1 MTKLTG
7 KEIKHI
13 ARLSKLELSA
23 RETEKFKK
31 QLSSVVNFIDQLKE
45 VKTEGVEPTSQT
57 TGLVNVLAADEP
69 KAGFSQD
76 KAFLATTNT
85 CGDFFRTEA
94 LLKERGGK

>member
-31 QLSSVVNFIDQLKE
+31 QLL
-45 VKTEGVEPTSQT
+45 
-57 TGLVNVLAADEP
+57 
-69 KAGFSQD
+69 
-76 KAFLATTNT
+76 
-85 CGDFFRTEA
+85 R
-94 LLKERGGK
+94 

>member
-1 MTKLTG
+1 MTKLTD

-13 ARLSKLELSA
+13 AQLSKLELSA

-31 QLSSVVNFIDQLKE
+31 QLSSVVNFINQLKK
-45 VKTEGVEPTSQT
+45 VKTDGIEPTSQT
-57 TGLVNVLAADEP
+57 TGLVNVLATDET
-69 KAGFSQD
+69 KTGLSQD
-76 KAFLATTNT
+76 EVFLSTANT